1 MSKPSMSDE
10 EYKERKNNLL
20 KNSMNDEN
28 QFLEYVLFCVVSN
41 RGYKTNDL
49 ITDIS
54 KARLEIENVIATY
67 NEFSNTSV
75 YFDFL
80 RKDVP
85 YILLKFTLSPLIILR
100 ERGISLRS
108 IKSNIQRY
116 KEKGYNTSNI
126 GDLIDQIIQ
135 GGPVKSKVPLR
146 MDTINENGIS
156 IEKEPVNKESEIRL
170 EEEEMD
176 NPKVVTSEMQR
187 FLAENSEINLGD
199 TTIVLTGERYERPS
213 DLDEILQKTE
223 IKAISQKQIVLSND
237 DRIDINDNVLKKVY
251 DYEQLLGVKEYPIM
265 YLMIMIIEQNQLKN
279 FISSMKNVIRDNK
292 LNQKEEQIRAQQA
305 ETQRQINEKDR
316 IIDNLRKEGENLKKQ
331 DEGIISGLQQENT
344 RLKNQINATVE
355 SGKLNEQQILA
366 QMNQLKNIAQ
376 QKEFSV
382 VLTAAKNE
390 LDIVLKMDI
399 NEIMQYLSIV
409 DILDERIHYK
419 SRFAEAE
426 LSLRDILQN
435 QIWHDIFLNYTQ
447 LFSMLYNTSISPVVL
462 LLKILRAENNPIRI
476 EGVRNQIESL
486 LKERFTQPDN
496 IGIFVQQNN
505 KAKDI
510 AMEEEQES
518 EYMKQLRQFIKQH
531 ENERNDIELTETI
544 YDITDKDVNEVLE
557 IVSKRGILVYQ
568 SEYGSIVYN
577 NITDMIPNVLQNY
590 NTLRDYFTLVLNHQ
604 MNPMLVFDATLAYS
618 NKQGNLDALL
628 NIIKERIQAN
638 KRGEKMSM
646 GGNTYNV
653 NLAQRE
659 VYNITNEVIRVLQ
672 EGGIQIINF
681 HPRAYFAY
689 NGKAIFMQ
697 KVMSEEEYKNMM
709 KFLQEQMHLGEVAL
723 HIVILSYIYDSSRKK
738 FESVQV
744 GYDTFIKHIKR
755 LIEESNI
762 TVKEIEEEREKARG
776 NDDDEMVDD
785 LNKIDNDEEYSDSDV
800 EEEEEEKEEPKR
812 EGGMKPVTFL
822 HKNSYGGN

>member
-20 KNSMNDEN
+20 KNSMGNEN
-28 QFLEYVLFCVVSN
+28 QFLEYVLFCVVSD
-41 RGYKTNDL
+41 RRYTTNNLVTDL
-49 ITDIS
+49 SD
-54 KARLEIENVIATY
+54 ARLEIKDVIDVY
-67 NEFSNTSV
+67 NESSSNSV

-80 RKDVP
+80 KRDVP
-85 YILLKFTLSPLIILR
+85 LTFLKDTLSPLLILYK
-100 ERGISLRS
+100 RGITLIG
-108 IKSNIQRY
+108 IKSNIRRY
-116 KEKGYNTSNI
+116 KEKGYNTKNL

-176 NPKVVTSEMQR
+176 NPKVVTLEMQR

-213 DLDEILQKTE
+213 DLNEILQKTE
-223 IKAISQKQIVLSND
+223 IKTISQKQIVLSND
-237 DRIDINDNVLKKVY
+237 DRIDINDNVLKTVY

-265 YLMIMIIEQNQLKN
+265 YLIIMVIEQNQLKN

-292 LNQKEEQIRAQQA
+292 LNQKEKQIRAQQA
-305 ETQRQINEKDR
+305 ETQRQMNEKDR

-382 VLTAAKNE
+382 VLTAVKNE
-390 LDIVLKMDI
+390 LDMVLKMDI

-409 DILDERIHYK
+409 GILNERIHYK
-419 SRFAEAE
+419 SKFAEAE

-447 LFSMLYNTSISPVVL
+447 LFSMLYNTPISPVVL

-476 EGVRNQIESL
+476 ERVRNQIESL

-531 ENERNDIELTETI
+531 ENEKNDIELTETI

-557 IVSKRGILVYQ
+557 IVSKGGILVYQ
-568 SEYGSIVYN
+568 SEYGNIVYN

-604 MNPMLVFDATLAYS
+604 MNPVLVFDATLAYS

-653 NLAQRE
+653 NLAQKE
-659 VYNITNEVIRVLQ
+659 VFDITNEVIRVLQ

-723 HIVILSYIYDSSRKK
+723 HIVILSYIYDSSHKK

-744 GYDTFIKHIKR
+744 GYDTFIKYIKR
-755 LIEESNI
+755 LIEGSNI

-776 NDDDEMVDD
+776 EDDEAMNEDLKNIDDDE
-785 LNKIDNDEEYSDSDV
+785 DSDV
-800 EEEEEEKEEPKR
+800 EEEEVEEEPKR
-812 EGGMKPVTFL
+812 EGGMKPIMGFT
-822 HKNSYGGN
+822 KNSYGGN